1 MLVHSN
7 SCAGIVGI
15 LFVILGMMNLV
26 EERPIIRN
34 LGLFQFCLGLLF
46 IFCLLVKFGRLI

>member
-46 IFCLLVKFGRLI
+46 MFCMLAKFGRLI

>member
-1 MLVHSN
+1 MLVHLN
-7 SCAGIVGI
+7 SSAGIVGI

-46 IFCLLVKFGRLI
+46 MFCMLAKFGRLI